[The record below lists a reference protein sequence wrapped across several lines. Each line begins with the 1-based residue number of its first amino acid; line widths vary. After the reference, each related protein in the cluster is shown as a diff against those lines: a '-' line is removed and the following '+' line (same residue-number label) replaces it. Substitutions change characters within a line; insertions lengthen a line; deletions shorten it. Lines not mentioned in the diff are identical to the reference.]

1 MPFPLN
7 EHAQRTIEKHFKKK
21 IKGFSWTEE
30 CLLAAIDGAKSKD
43 DVYWAA
49 IGLRKVGT
57 EKAIPILC
65 SLLSHPMKDVKC
77 VAILTIA
84 HIGGG
89 TATTILAEA
98 LLSTAYREKGYALWA
113 IDDAADERAVP
124 AVLAYFAKN
133 KSKIKRGQ
141 HAAGTFVE
149 IVTYLA
155 RCRHISPDAK
165 QFLDEVPLFW
175 RNICEGERTEL
186 KKRVPELAEQ
196 FEAAQRSGT
205 DG

>member
-1 MPFPLN
+1 MPFPLS
-7 EHAQRTIEKHFKKK
+7 EQVEQTIEKHFKKK

-30 CLLAAIDGAKSKD
+30 CLLAAIDGAKSKY

-57 EKAIPILC
+57 EKAIPALC
-65 SLLSHPMKDVKC
+65 SLLSYPMQDVKC

-89 TATTILAEA
+89 TVTPILTEA
-98 LLSTAYREKGYALWA
+98 LLSAAYREKGYALWA

-124 AVLAYFAKN
+124 AVLAYFARN

-141 HAAGTFVE
+141 RTAGTFVE
-149 IVTYLA
+149 VVTYLS
-155 RCRHISPDAK
+155 RCRHISPDAQ
-165 QFLDEVPLFW
+165 QFLDEVPSFW
-175 RNICEGERTEL
+175 RNVCEGERTEL
-186 KKRVPELAEQ
+186 KKRVPELVEQ
-196 FEAAQRSGT
+196 FEAAQRSST